1 MRRLRF
7 SDLLFRLVDPV
18 KRMFSRPPKPEGRA
32 STPEDLLRQF
42 VEELQNLS
50 GAFEIARACLR
61 YAFTAWEGGHDFN
74 NARVEALAVTPEI
87 SLTVTGHIKTAMTS
101 DVLERLGRLIASSA
115 DPPLAA
121 WWAAESIS
129 VATDHTFSAHVADPG
144 AAPPQGVSVYPLGHL
159 DAYLLFPNACHFLYG
174 PGTRFSERTGPD
186 RDQFNPA
193 TVSGLAL
200 WIEQPAVRGLRVVV
214 DLPGGEAFN
223 AGLTDAGLDVA
234 CIQPNRTMAELTVD
248 WFTEESQVTDRRFFG
263 VKPKDL
269 DKQRGIIAQ
278 GLTTTADHA
287 AIALLPELVTTQ
299 EEAADL
305 KSVLENELA
314 GRRLSVLI
322 SGSFHHTEGS
332 ARRNTTYVYFRD
344 RVGGAIERRCH
355 QKAGR
360 FEFEVTE
367 EAMKSMFGTGEDT
380 TVPPQS
386 KWMIGKI
393 FREDVT
399 AIQEIRLYSGARFS
413 ATVLICADLLNNTIL
428 TILQKLHVSLLLICN
443 MTPKIEGF
451 ASRAEGLIASSQTTT
466 LTVNNPALWPV
477 RTGDVPVT
485 GLLAEIPISDKRQ
498 IKENF
503 PEGTRVRV
511 FNTKAQAFGPPRPPG
526 PGP

>member
-1 MRRLRF
+1 M
-7 SDLLFRLVDPV
+7 
-18 KRMFSRPPKPEGRA
+18 
-32 STPEDLLRQF
+32 LRQF
-42 VEELQNLS
+42 VEELPNLS

-61 YAFTAWEGGHDFN
+61 YAYTAWEGGHDFN

-87 SLTVTGHIKTAMTS
+87 SRIVGGHIRTAMTS
-101 DVLERLGRLIASSA
+101 DVLERLGQVIASSD

-129 VATDHTFSAHVADPG
+129 IATDHTFSAHVADPA
-144 AAPPQGVSVYPLGHL
+144 AAPPQGASVYPLGHL

-174 PGTRFSERTGPD
+174 PGTRFSERAGPD

-200 WIEQPAVRGLRVVV
+200 WIDQPAVRGLRVVV
-214 DLPGGEAFN
+214 DLPGGDAFN

-234 CIQPNRTMAELTVD
+234 CIQPNRTMADLTVE
-248 WFTEESQVTDRRFFG
+248 WFTEQSQVRDRRFFG
-263 VKPKDL
+263 VKPKDPA
-269 DKQRGIIAQ
+269 KQRGIIAE

-287 AIALLPELVTTQ
+287 AIALLPELVTTEQ
-299 EEAADL
+299 EAAHL
-305 KSVLENELA
+305 RSVLESELA
-314 GRRLSVLI
+314 GRRLSVVV

-344 RVGGAIERRCH
+344 PVGGAIERRCH

-367 EAMKSMFGTGEDT
+367 GAIKSMFGTGEDK
-380 TVPPQS
+380 TVPPQYE
-386 KWMIGKI
+386 WMIGET

-399 AIQEIRLYSGARFS
+399 AIQEIRLYSGTRFS
-413 ATVLICADLLNNTIL
+413 AAVLICADFLNLTIW
-428 TILQKLHVSLLLICN
+428 TILQQLHVSLLLICN

-466 LTVNNPALWPV
+466 LSVNNPALWPV
-477 RTGDVPVT
+477 PGGDMPVT
-485 GLLAEIPISDKRQ
+485 GVLAEIPISHKRR
-498 IKENF
+498 IDENF
-503 PEGTRVRV
+503 AEGTSVLV
-511 FNTKAQAFGPPRPPG
+511 FNTKAQSFRPPRPPS
-526 PGP
+526 PGQQP